1 MTTITYTP
9 NATQQT
15 EPETAETSA
24 PLASKF
30 DPARHQFPSFAA
42 VVVTRAVLDLKA
54 FFRDRHNM
62 IWIFA
67 FPVIM
72 LALFSL
78 IWGTDAIADPNDTA
92 LSFHFAQIFLPGMLA
107 QGVVLSSF
115 TNLAGRLAL
124 DRERGALKRLRATPV
139 SPAAMFIAKI
149 ATVLLITVIQTA
161 ILLAVGVLVFS
172 VTLPNDSTSWFNLAW
187 ILLLGVAAGSAC
199 GIAFSSLPRTASAT
213 ANVASG
219 IPTLLAFISG
229 VFIVGNMPDW
239 LLRIAQVF
247 PLYWLASGLRVVFL
261 TEARYEDFTPGSWPA
276 PNLGQGALVMA
287 AWLVVGLLVAVRTFR
302 WQPKD
307 K

>member
-9 NATQQT
+9 NAA
-15 EPETAETSA
+15 EVAETNATAA
-24 PLASKF
+24 PASLSSKF
-30 DPARHQFPSFAA
+30 DPTLHKFPSFAS
-42 VVVTRAVLDLKA
+42 VVATRTVLDLKA
-54 FFRDRHNM
+54 FFRDKDNM

-78 IWGTDAIADPNDTA
+78 IWGTDAIVDPNDPTLA
-92 LSFHFAQIFLPGMLA
+92 FHFAQIFLPGMLA

-124 DRERGALKRLRATPV
+124 ERERGALKRLRATPV

-149 ATVLLITVIQTA
+149 VMVLVVTLIQTA
-161 ILLAVGVLVFS
+161 ILLAVGVLVFG
-172 VTLPNDSTSWFNLAW
+172 VVVPPDGMSWLNLVW

-199 GIAFSSLPRTASAT
+199 GIAFSSLPRTASAA
-213 ANVASG
+213 ANISSG

-229 VFIVGNMPDW
+229 VFIVGNLPDW
-239 LLRIAQVF
+239 LMRIAQVF

-261 TEARYEDFTPGSWPA
+261 TEARYEDFTPGGWPA
-276 PNLGQGALVMA
+276 PNLGLGALIMA
-287 AWLVVGLLVAVRTFR
+287 AWLVLGLVIAVRTFR